1 MQAVRYVGPALVA
14 VLLPFR
20 IVLALVLGLSPLLDE
35 NLSPTNFVGVSM
47 VFVVCLWFV
56 YVQYKNKVK
65 AQQEDTDETPVK
77 PQQKD
82 TDETTQQQEETDET
96 TPLKKPV
103 GF

>member
-20 IVLALVLGLSPLLDE
+20 IVLALVLGLSPLLEED
-35 NLSPTNFVGVSM
+35 LSPTNFVGVSM

-65 AQQEDTDETPVK
+65 AQQEDTVETPVK
-77 PQQKD
+77 PPQED
-82 TDETTQQQEETDET
+82 RAEGETTDET
-96 TPLKKPV
+96 TPLKSLV
-103 GF
+103 